1 MEKSGFFD
9 AVYNEFDETY
19 DKEYA
24 AEQFASYFALF
35 IKNGVFGS
43 PTNQLKVSA
52 SSGMNIKVSPGW
64 AFINGY
70 WYYNDEDLILPVA
83 QNLSSTVRKDSV
95 ICRWSNS
102 DRKITVAVNTGSTE
116 LTRTESYHDLK
127 LAEISVASGAVSIT
141 DSSITDTR
149 TDENVCGLVTGL
161 LKTETTADL
170 FAQFTAA
177 FNEWF
182 EDVKDQVTGDLAI
195 KLQQEFT
202 ELSKRVEDY
211 QKSTEKS
218 ISEFETTV
226 NNKVSDIEEVANTAK
241 NTIQDFVDKDF
252 VIAKQS
258 LVFSNG
264 TCTITD
270 SRVTADSL
278 VDVYFTKESTPAA
291 ETAMIYVDSEDGKIV
306 LTATT
311 QPTGAL
317 EAIMRV
323 RVR

>member
-52 SSGMNIKVSPGW
+52 SSGMNIKISPGW

-95 ICRWSNS
+95 ICRWNNS
-102 DRKITVAVNTGSTE
+102 DRKITSAVNTGSTE
-116 LTRTESYHDLK
+116 ITRTESYHDLK

-170 FAQFTAA
+170 FAQFTAI

-182 EDVKDQVTGDLAI
+182 ESVKGQVTGDLGV
-195 KLQQEFT
+195 KLQTEFM
-202 ELSKRVEDY
+202 ELSKEV
-211 QKSTEKS
+211 
-218 ISEFETTV
+218 SEFEKSV
-226 NNKVSDIEEVANTAK
+226 DNKIDEIESTANSANT
-241 NTIQDFVDKDF
+241 TIQNFVDKDF
-252 VIAKQS
+252 VIPKQS
-258 LVFSNG
+258 LVFSNK
-264 TCTITD
+264 TCTVVD
-270 SRVTADSL
+270 SRVTVDSL
-278 VDVYFTKESTPAA
+278 VDVYFTKESTSAA
-291 ETAMIYVDSEDGKIV
+291 EAATIYVDSEAGKIV
-306 LTATT
+306 LTASV
-311 QPTGAL
+311 QPTESL

>member
-52 SSGMNIKVSPGW
+52 SSGMNIKISPGW

-102 DRKITVAVNTGSTE
+102 DRKITTAVNTGSTE
-116 LTRTESYHDLK
+116 ITRTESYHDLK

-170 FAQFTAA
+170 FAQFTAT

-182 EDVKDQVTGDLAI
+182 ESVKGQVTGDLAI
-195 KLQQEFT
+195 KLQTEFT
-202 ELSKRVEDY
+202 ELNKEFEQLNQTVDQY
-211 QKSTEKS
+211 QKDVSKTVQDAK
-218 ISEFETTV
+218 TT
-226 NNKVSDIEEVANTAK
+226 IE
-241 NTIQDFVDKDF
+241 DFVAADF
-252 VIAKQS
+252 VIAKQMLTFVNKS
-258 LVFSNG
+258 
-264 TCTITD
+264 CTITD
-270 SRVTADSL
+270 NRVTSDSL
-278 VDVYFTKESTPAA
+278 IDVYFTKDSMPAA
-291 ETAMIYVDSEDGKIV
+291 EAATIYVDSEKGKIV
-306 LTATT
+306 FTAAT
-311 QPTGAL
+311 QPTTAL
-317 EAIMRV
+317 EAIIRV

>member
-52 SSGMNIKVSPGW
+52 SSGMNIKISPGW

-70 WYYNDEDLILPVA
+70 WYYNDEDLILPVV

-102 DRKITVAVNTGSTE
+102 DRKITTAVNTGSTE
-116 LTRTESYHDLK
+116 ITRTESYHDLK

-170 FAQFTAA
+170 FAQFTAT

-182 EDVKDQVTGDLAI
+182 ESVKGQVTGDLAI
-195 KLQQEFT
+195 KLQTEFT
-202 ELSKRVEDY
+202 ELNKEFEQLNQTVDQY
-211 QKSTEKS
+211 QKDVSKTVQDAK
-218 ISEFETTV
+218 TT
-226 NNKVSDIEEVANTAK
+226 IE
-241 NTIQDFVDKDF
+241 DFVAADF
-252 VIAKQS
+252 VIAKQMLTFVNKS
-258 LVFSNG
+258 
-264 TCTITD
+264 CTITD
-270 SRVTADSL
+270 SRVTSDSL
-278 VDVYFTKESTPAA
+278 IDVYFTKDSMPAA
-291 ETAMIYVDSEDGKIV
+291 EAATIYVDSEKGKIV
-306 LTATT
+306 FTAAT
-311 QPTGAL
+311 QPTTAL
-317 EAIMRV
+317 EAIIRV

>member
-52 SSGMNIKVSPGW
+52 SSGMNIKISPGW

-70 WYYNDEDLILPVA
+70 WYYNDEDLILPVS

-95 ICRWSNS
+95 ICRWNNS
-102 DRKITVAVNTGSTE
+102 DRKITSAVNTGSTE
-116 LTRTESYHDLK
+116 ITRTESYYDLK

-226 NNKVSDIEEVANTAK
+226 NNKISDIEEVANTAK

-258 LVFSNG
+258 LVFSNSI
-264 TCTITD
+264 CTITD
-270 SRVTADSL
+270 SRVTAGSL

-291 ETAMIYVDSEDGKIV
+291 EAATIYVDSEDGKIV

>member
-52 SSGMNIKVSPGW
+52 SSGMNIKISPGW

-83 QNLSSTVRKDSV
+83 QNLSSTIRKDSV

-102 DRKITVAVNTGSTE
+102 DRKITTAVNTGSTE
-116 LTRTESYHDLK
+116 ITRTESYHDLK

-170 FAQFTAA
+170 FAQFTAT

-182 EDVKDQVTGDLAI
+182 ESVKGQVTGDLAI
-195 KLQQEFT
+195 KLQTEFT
-202 ELSKRVEDY
+202 ELNKEFEQLNQTVDQY
-211 QKSTEKS
+211 QKDVSKTVQDAK
-218 ISEFETTV
+218 TT
-226 NNKVSDIEEVANTAK
+226 IENFVAA
-241 NTIQDFVDKDF
+241 DF
-252 VIAKQS
+252 VIAKQMLTFVNKS
-258 LVFSNG
+258 
-264 TCTITD
+264 CTITD
-270 SRVTADSL
+270 SRVTSDSL
-278 VDVYFTKESTPAA
+278 IDVYFTKDSMPAA
-291 ETAMIYVDSEDGKIV
+291 EAATIYVDSEKGKIV
-306 LTATT
+306 FTAAT
-311 QPTGAL
+311 QPTTAL
-317 EAIMRV
+317 EAIIRV

>member
-52 SSGMNIKVSPGW
+52 SSGMNIKISPGW

-102 DRKITVAVNTGSTE
+102 DRKITTAVNTGSTE
-116 LTRTESYHDLK
+116 ITRTESYHDLK

-170 FAQFTAA
+170 FAQFTAT

-182 EDVKDQVTGDLAI
+182 ESVKGQVTGDLAI
-195 KLQQEFT
+195 KLQTEFT
-202 ELSKRVEDY
+202 ELNKEFEQLNQTVDQY
-211 QKSTEKS
+211 QKDVSKTVQDAK
-218 ISEFETTV
+218 TT
-226 NNKVSDIEEVANTAK
+226 IE
-241 NTIQDFVDKDF
+241 DFVAADF
-252 VIAKQS
+252 VIAKQMLTFVNKS
-258 LVFSNG
+258 
-264 TCTITD
+264 CTITD
-270 SRVTADSL
+270 SRVTSDSL
-278 VDVYFTKESTPAA
+278 IDVYFTKDSMPAA
-291 ETAMIYVDSEDGKIV
+291 EAATIYVDSEKGKIV
-306 LTATT
+306 FTAAT
-311 QPTGAL
+311 QPTTAL
-317 EAIMRV
+317 EAIIRV

>member
-52 SSGMNIKVSPGW
+52 SSGMNIKISPGW

-70 WYYNDEDLILPVA
+70 WYYNDEDLILPIA

-95 ICRWSNS
+95 ICRWNNS
-102 DRKITVAVNTGSTE
+102 DRKITSAINTGSTE
-116 LTRTESYHDLK
+116 ITRTEVYYDLK

-182 EDVKDQVTGDLAI
+182 ESVKGQVTGDLGV
-195 KLQQEFT
+195 KLQTEFT
-202 ELSKRVEDY
+202 ELSKEV
-211 QKSTEKS
+211 
-218 ISEFETTV
+218 SEFEISV
-226 NNKVSDIEEVANTAK
+226 DNKIDGIESTANSANT
-241 NTIQDFVDKDF
+241 TIQNFVDKDF
-252 VIAKQS
+252 VIPKQS
-258 LVFSNG
+258 LVFSNK
-264 TCTITD
+264 TCTIVD
-270 SRVTADSL
+270 SRVTVDSL
-278 VDVYFTKESTPAA
+278 VDVYFTKESTSAA
-291 ETAMIYVDSEDGKIV
+291 EAATIYVDSEAGKIV
-306 LTATT
+306 LTASV
-311 QPTGAL
+311 QPTESL

>member
-52 SSGMNIKVSPGW
+52 SSGMNIKISPGW

-102 DRKITVAVNTGSTE
+102 DRKITTAVNTGSTE
-116 LTRTESYHDLK
+116 ITRTESYHDLK

-170 FAQFTAA
+170 FAQFTAT

-182 EDVKDQVTGDLAI
+182 ESVKGQVTGDLAI
-195 KLQQEFT
+195 KLQTEFT
-202 ELSKRVEDY
+202 ELNKEFEQLNQTVDQY
-211 QKSTEKS
+211 QKDVSKTVQDAK
-218 ISEFETTV
+218 TT
-226 NNKVSDIEEVANTAK
+226 IE
-241 NTIQDFVDKDF
+241 DFVAADF
-252 VIAKQS
+252 VIAKQMLTFVNKS
-258 LVFSNG
+258 
-264 TCTITD
+264 CTITD
-270 SRVTADSL
+270 SRVTSDSL
-278 VDVYFTKESTPAA
+278 IDVYFTKDSMPAA
-291 ETAMIYVDSEDGKIV
+291 DAATIYVDSEKGKIV
-306 LTATT
+306 FTAAT
-311 QPTGAL
+311 QPTTAL
-317 EAIMRV
+317 EAIIRV